1 MRTIAVVD
9 LGSNTIRL
17 SVYRVDEGLNFER
30 LFSQK
35 EMAGL
40 VNYISA
46 GVLSPEGIERACTA
60 LTDFQELLTLLHVR
74 EVHVFATASLR
85 NIRNTDEAVETIR
98 RRTGLFVDVLPGPV
112 EAELGYYGALRTLDL
127 RSGALF
133 DIGGGSTELVQVR
146 RGRILQG
153 QSLPLGSLTLF
164 NAYVSGVW
172 PKEKELKAIR
182 EAARRALQ
190 GANLPKKRVKRVI
203 GVGGTARA
211 VLKIANASLD
221 RPEEERRLTPEQ
233 LHELTGILTRR
244 DQRARKLI
252 LNACPDRLHTLLPGI
267 VLMDTVCR
275 RLCSEMLYISPF
287 GVREGYLCRR
297 LLHTEETGRD
307 RPEHGQGGA

>member
-1 MRTIAVVD
+1 M
-9 LGSNTIRL
+9 
-17 SVYRVDEGLNFER
+17 
-30 LFSQK
+30 
-35 EMAGL
+35 
-40 VNYISA
+40 
-46 GVLSPEGIERACTA
+46 
-60 LTDFQELLTLLHVR
+60 
-74 EVHVFATASLR
+74 
-85 NIRNTDEAVETIR
+85 
-98 RRTGLFVDVLPGPV
+98 
-112 EAELGYYGALRTLDL
+112 
-127 RSGALF
+127 
-133 DIGGGSTELVQVR
+133 
-146 RGRILQG
+146 
-153 QSLPLGSLTLF
+153 
-164 NAYVSGVW
+164 
-172 PKEKELKAIR
+172 
-182 EAARRALQ
+182 
-190 GANLPKKRVKRVI
+190 I